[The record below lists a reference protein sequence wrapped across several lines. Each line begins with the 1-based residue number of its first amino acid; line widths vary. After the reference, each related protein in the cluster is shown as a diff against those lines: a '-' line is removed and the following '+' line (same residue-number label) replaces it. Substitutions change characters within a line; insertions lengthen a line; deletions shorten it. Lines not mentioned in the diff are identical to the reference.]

1 MKPLNSELQKCID
14 DCNACITAARI
25 CLDQHLGE
33 PDMKKCHQFC
43 LDCIALCIACVQLLS
58 SQSDY
63 SKRLCAIVRTYVK
76 PAPMNVPSSI
86 ARFASNVRKNAM
98 PVPRVVKKWQLNI

>member
-33 PDMKKCHQFC
+33 PDMKQCHQFC
-43 LDCIALCIACVQLLS
+43 LDCIAMCTACVQLLA
-58 SQSDY
+58 SQSNY
-63 SKRLCAIVRTYVK
+63 SKRVCAICAELCKACADECAKFDSDICQQCATK
-76 PAPMNVPSSI
+76 CNSCAESCQKM
-86 ARFASNVRKNAM
+86 AA
-98 PVPRVVKKWQLNI
+98 

>member
-43 LDCIALCIACVQLLS
+43 LDCIALCIACVQLLA

-63 SKRLCAIVRTYVK
+63 SKRLCAICECAKFDSEVCQQCAEKCY
-76 PAPMNVPSSI
+76 ACAESC
-86 ARFASNVRKNAM
+86 
-98 PVPRVVKKWQLNI
+98 KKMAA